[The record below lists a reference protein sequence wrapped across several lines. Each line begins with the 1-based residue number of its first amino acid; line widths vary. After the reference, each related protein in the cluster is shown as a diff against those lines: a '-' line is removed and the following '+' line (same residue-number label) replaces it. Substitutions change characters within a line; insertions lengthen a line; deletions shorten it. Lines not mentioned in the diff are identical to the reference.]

1 MNLIN
6 VFQDTLQI
14 SQNLPN
20 RSETTKHTTQ
30 EIIGPYLSE
39 FENNIIVEPLD
50 TVSAIQKW
58 SQMGKVC
65 ALNMASYKRPGG
77 GVENGARAQE
87 ECLFRCSNLF
97 DVVSKNF
104 YPLGDYECL
113 YTQRALFFKDKDYIQ
128 IEPIQCDV
136 ITLAAINLNDKAK
149 YDPVQNLYNYENLT
163 REKIRLMLSVPQSW
177 GAQYLILGAW
187 GCGVFKNDPEKIA
200 QYFKDAIIGE
210 GYGSL
215 YKKIIFAVINDHNSV
230 ANNYEIFNRI
240 LTYENQ

>member
-1 MNLIN
+1 MNLID

-30 EIIGPYLSE
+30 EIIGPYLSV

-58 SQMGKVC
+58 SQVGRVC

-97 DVVSKNF
+97 DVVSKDF

-230 ANNYEIFNRI
+230 ANNYQIFNTI
-240 LTYENQ
+240 LNTSA